1 MEGEVMDREWQ
12 KTNENDK
19 IYGDNVGEIKK
30 IHTLQHQYKIYG
42 CNSSWDGRIMHDTIC
57 FKNVHLEKLDIFTAP
72 LSKLKSFLLN
82 RFFLEIVSHFE
93 HTIF

>member
-30 IHTLQHQYKIYG
+30 IHTLQHQNKI
-42 CNSSWDGRIMHDTIC
+42 
-57 FKNVHLEKLDIFTAP
+57 
-72 LSKLKSFLLN
+72 
-82 RFFLEIVSHFE
+82 
-93 HTIF
+93 

>member
-1 MEGEVMDREWQ
+1 MDREWQ

-57 FKNVHLEKLDIFTAP
+57 FKNVHLEKLDNFHRLFKQIKIIP
-72 LSKLKSFLLN
+72 IKSF
-82 RFFLEIVSHFE
+82 FLRNCKSF
-93 HTIF
+93 